1 MVSRLKTWLIK
12 TAIPWLRWRMFRTG
26 IPLNAPVIVTDKR
39 FTVASAITAIRL
51 AGLPL
56 FVYLALGRHAWFA
69 SFLVFGTLAFL
80 DSIDG
85 YIARRYNQVSKIG
98 SMMDHVADRA
108 TVVAIALTLLVAG
121 TLSFKVVALI
131 VVRDVL
137 LLVIVTILGQFGRPL
152 PTGRVPITRTGKLAT
167 MLLLVGLPMLILHRT
182 RLLGA
187 DVIYWFALALTWGGV
202 CLYYVSFVQY
212 VRASLTQRVP
222 GASEVPTTREK
233 TIDPA

>member
-1 MVSRLKTWLIK
+1 MVPTLKRWLIK

-26 IPLNAPVIVTDKR
+26 VPLDARVTVTDKT
-39 FTVASAITAIRL
+39 FTVASAITAIRI
-51 AGLPL
+51 AGLPA

-85 YIARRYNQVSKIG
+85 YVARRYDQVTKIG
-98 SMMDHVADRA
+98 SMMDHVADRV
-108 TVVAIALTLLVAG
+108 TIFVIALTLLAVG
-121 TLSFKVVALI
+121 ILPLEIVALI

-167 MLLLVGLPMLILHRT
+167 MLLLVGLPTLILHNT
-182 RLLGA
+182 SVLGA
-187 DVIYWFALALTWGGV
+187 DVIYWFALALTWCGV
-202 CLYYVSFVQY
+202 CLYYISFVQY
-212 VRASLTQRVP
+212 VRASLTQ
-222 GASEVPTTREK
+222 
-233 TIDPA
+233 